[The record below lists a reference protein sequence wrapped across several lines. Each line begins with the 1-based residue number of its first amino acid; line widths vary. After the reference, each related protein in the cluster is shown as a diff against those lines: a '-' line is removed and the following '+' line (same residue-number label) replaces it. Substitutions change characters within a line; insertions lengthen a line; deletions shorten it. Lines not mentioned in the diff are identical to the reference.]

1 MKTMSGL
8 MMMTKR
14 KRTKM
19 IKLSVGDYVTY
30 TGPAGLV
37 SVVKILHFN
46 SNGTVLVKYLN
57 GSTVHVPENQLSL
70 Y

>member
-8 MMMTKR
+8 RMMTKR

-19 IKLSVGDYVTY
+19 TKLSVGDYVTY

-46 SNGTVLVKYLN
+46 SDGTVLVKYLD
-57 GSTVHVPENQLSL
+57 GSTVHVPENKLSL

>member
-1 MKTMSGL
+1 MKML
-8 MMMTKR
+8 
-14 KRTKM
+14 
-19 IKLSVGDYVTY
+19 KLSVGDYVTY

-57 GSTVHVPENQLSL
+57 GSTVHVSENKLSL

>member
-8 MMMTKR
+8 RITTKR
-14 KRTKM
+14 KMTKM

-46 SNGTVLVKYLN
+46 SDGTVLVKYLD
-57 GSTVHVPENQLSL
+57 GSTVHVPENKLSL

>member
-8 MMMTKR
+8 RMLTKR

-30 TGPAGLV
+30 TSPAGLA

-57 GSTVHVPENQLSL
+57 GWTVHVPENKLAL
-70 Y
+70 

>member
-8 MMMTKR
+8 RTKR
-14 KRTKM
+14 KRIKM
-19 IKLSVGDYVTY
+19 FTLSVGDYVTY
-30 TGPAGLV
+30 TSPTGLV
-37 SVVKILHFN
+37 SVVKILRFN

-57 GSTVHVPENQLSL
+57 GSTFYVPENKLSL

>member
-1 MKTMSGL
+1 
-8 MMMTKR
+8 
-14 KRTKM
+14 M

-46 SNGTVLVKYLN
+46 IDGTVLVKYLD
-57 GSTVHVPENQLSL
+57 GSTVHVPENKLSL